1 MAAKADQYTPNKEFQ
16 KSMVNAMKMGGSP
29 EATENTGEVTHM
41 GSSQEGPCRE
51 VTLQLKLT
59 AWMKAVFLQVW
70 SEDIWETLRPLRG
83 VLEVLP

>member
-16 KSMVNAMKMGGSP
+16 NSMVNAMKMGGSP

-51 VTLQLKLT
+51 VILQLKLT
-59 AWMKAVFLQVW
+59 AVFLQEW

>member
-16 KSMVNAMKMGGSP
+16 NRMVNAMKMGGSP
-29 EATENTGEVTHM
+29 EAAENTGEATHM

-51 VTLQLKLT
+51 VILQLKLT
-59 AWMKAVFLQVW
+59 AVFLQEW

>member
-1 MAAKADQYTPNKEFQ
+1 
-16 KSMVNAMKMGGSP
+16 MKMEGSP
-29 EATENTGEVTHM
+29 EAAENTGEATHM

-51 VTLQLKLT
+51 VTLQLKLI
-59 AWMKAVFLQVW
+59 AVFLQEW

>member
-1 MAAKADQYTPNKEFQ
+1 MSADNNG
-16 KSMVNAMKMGGSP
+16 VGGSP
-29 EATENTGEVTHM
+29 EAAENTGEATHM

-51 VTLQLKLT
+51 VILQLKLT
-59 AWMKAVFLQVW
+59 AVFLQEW